1 MTVNPATLMW
11 SGDEIESTL
20 ADNFRSLDIVPVKQY
35 AVTCTPDEPELN
47 ILNAPGLPGPGQVFS
62 GTISVYAFKA
72 KATRIS
78 PVLWHV
84 LISYKGYIP
93 QSSDSTNPLA
103 IPAIIDW
110 DDVEVEEEIDEDFDG
125 NPIQTACGEP
135 VTGIK
140 AIFCD
145 QVATIKKN
153 MATYNS
159 YTASVYRRSVNSD
172 IFLGWPAGTAK
183 LMKLSGKEV
192 KGSFNYY
199 EVTGVVQFRIPYR
212 TTPDKAWYARWRHE
226 GLYQKAD
233 MYGSTR
239 VVRSQDGLGEDTAK
253 PVLLDANGFRLAP
266 GATPV
271 WKQTKRYQPLPYAAL
286 GLLS

>member
-11 SGDEIESTL
+11 EGDEVESTL
-20 ADNFRSLDIVPVKQY
+20 SDNFRSLDLVPTKVYQ
-35 AVTCTPDEPELN
+35 VTCTPDESEIN
-47 ILNAPGLPGPGQVFS
+47 ILNAPGLPLPGEVFS
-62 GTISVYAFKA
+62 GTTACYAYKA
-72 KATRIS
+72 KASRKS

-84 LISYKGYIP
+84 TMAYKGYIP
-93 QSSDSTNPLA
+93 PTSGTNPLD
-103 IPAIIDW
+103 IPAIVDW

-125 NPIQTACGEP
+125 NAILTSCFEP
-135 VTGIK
+135 VPGIR
-140 AIFCD
+140 AVFCD

-172 IFLGWPAGTAK
+172 TFLGWPAGTAK

-192 KGSFNYY
+192 QGDFSYY

-212 TTPDKAWYARWRHE
+212 TTAAKAWYARWRHE

-233 MYGSTR
+233 MYGYTKI
-239 VVRSQDGLGEDTAK
+239 VRARDEIGEDSSK
-253 PVLLDANGFRLAP
+253 PVLLDINGYKLAS
-266 GATPV
+266 GGTPI
-271 WKQTKRYQPLPYAAL
+271 WKDTKLYQPLPYAAL
-286 GLLS
+286 GLLA